1 MSPKASS
8 LILLKKLN
16 LIEVKKQ
23 KRLPKKLI
31 LYFYNFKKK
40 RSNMKKYLAVFSFF
54 LCSCASKPSPTQII
68 GKLNIYQP
76 SIIVLEEG
84 KQVETK
90 EGFYIPQTEEVWHSD
105 KRFRELERR
114 GY

>member
-1 MSPKASS
+1 
-8 LILLKKLN
+8 
-16 LIEVKKQ
+16 
-23 KRLPKKLI
+23 
-31 LYFYNFKKK
+31 
-40 RSNMKKYLAVFSFF
+40 MKKYLAVFSLF
-54 LCSCASKPSPTQII
+54 LCSCSSKPSPNQIF

-84 KQVETK
+84 KQIETK
-90 EGFYIPQTEEVWHSD
+90 EGFYTPQTEEVWHSD

>member
-1 MSPKASS
+1 MSLKTSS

-16 LIEVKKQ
+16 LIETKKQ
-23 KRLPKKLI
+23 KSLPKKLI
-31 LYFYNFKKK
+31 TCFLNFKKK
-40 RSNMKKYLAVFSFF
+40 RSNMKKYLAVFSLF
-54 LCSCASKPSPTQII
+54 LYSCSSKPVPTEIV

-84 KQVETK
+84 KRIETK
-90 EGFYIPQTEEVWHSD
+90 EGFYTPQTEEVWHSD

>member
-1 MSPKASS
+1 
-8 LILLKKLN
+8 
-16 LIEVKKQ
+16 
-23 KRLPKKLI
+23 
-31 LYFYNFKKK
+31 
-40 RSNMKKYLAVFSFF
+40 MKKYLVVFSLF
-54 LCSCASKPSPTQII
+54 LSSCVSKPYPTEIL

-76 SIIVLEEG
+76 SILVLEEG
-84 KQVETK
+84 KKIETK

>member
-1 MSPKASS
+1 MSLKTSS
-8 LILLKKLN
+8 LVLLKKLN
-16 LIEVKKQ
+16 LIETKKQ
-23 KRLPKKLI
+23 KSLPKKLI
-31 LYFYNFKKK
+31 TCFLNFKKK
-40 RSNMKKYLAVFSFF
+40 RSNMKKYLAVFSLF
-54 LCSCASKPSPTQII
+54 LYSCASKPVPTEIV

-84 KQVETK
+84 KRIETK
-90 EGFYIPQTEEVWHSD
+90 EGFYTPQTEEVWHSD